1 MTSPA
6 NPPPDRNLMMN
17 MFATFAEAIDK
28 KCEDIFEKKMAKVEK
43 KDKKEAENVDE
54 NKGET
59 ADLIVDD
66 IQNF

>member
-1 MTSPA
+1 
-6 NPPPDRNLMMN
+6 MMN